1 MDIRI
6 ANTEMAKERGG
17 VGVGVGVG
25 KRWPAERRPG
35 EKGGGCGGGSG
46 WMAAIKR
53 FHPSPPSP
61 AAPIYK
67 GE

>member
-35 EKGGGCGGGSG
+35 EKGGGCGGGERLDG
-46 WMAAIKR
+46 C
-53 FHPSPPSP
+53 H
-61 AAPIYK
+61 
-67 GE
+67 